1 MVVLTWRKR
10 NQMFDIDTELDLLR
24 RQTSEIRKKRYSRSR
39 LDRYRG
45 ELLLLHRGGASVA
58 ELQRWLRAR
67 RIRVVHSSVARWID
81 KNGGS

>member
-1 MVVLTWRKR
+1 
-10 NQMFDIDTELDLLR
+10 MFDIDTELDLLR
-24 RQTSEIRKKRYSRSR
+24 RQTSEIRKKRFSRSR

-45 ELLLLHRGGASVA
+45 ELLQLHRAGASVA

-81 KNGGS
+81 KNGAA

>member
-1 MVVLTWRKR
+1 MS
-10 NQMFDIDTELDLLR
+10 DIDTELGALR

-39 LDRYRG
+39 LDRYG
-45 ELLLLHRGGASVA
+45 NKLQQLHQAGASVA

-67 RIRVVHSSVARWID
+67 RIRVVHTTVARWID